1 MSEASNSPIRYRV
14 SYSEFVRTELVK
26 LLTRAQERGIEAQ
39 VRAAAREID
48 RRLHIFPQFG
58 DLLADLSFPSG
69 ESRIGTVSPLVLRY
83 ALYPE
88 QRLVIVT
95 TPFATLPHS
104 GL

>member
-1 MSEASNSPIRYRV
+1 VSETSNGPIRYRV
-14 SYSEFVRTELVK
+14 SYSELVRTELEK
-26 LLTRAQERGIEAQ
+26 LLTRAKERGLEAQ

-69 ESRIGTVSPLVLRY
+69 ESRIGTVPPLVVRY

-95 TPFATLPHS
+95 IPIAPLPHS